1 MTRRE
6 QFDRLDRAAAA
17 LEVVKLP
24 LVFVGGA
31 TMPLCVDGDV
41 GEVLRETKEIDGMV
55 EAASCTEFAALEA
68 RLRAAG

>member
-17 LEVVKLP
+17 LEVVNLP

-31 TMPLCVDGDV
+31 TMPLYVDGDV
-41 GEVLRETKEIDGMV
+41 GEVLQEANEADGMV
-55 EAASCTEFAALEA
+55 EAASYMEFAALEA